1 MTVFLVTGVTGNLGS
16 AALRRLLERVPASDV
31 RVLVRTDRA
40 ASEFAARGLDAR
52 VGDYSDSASLDAA
65 FTGVDRAIFVSSP
78 VLDPSV
84 RAVQHRTVV
93 ESAVAAGVRHVV
105 YTSGIGA
112 RHDPGHSA
120 AEDALA
126 ESGVHHAILR
136 NALYTD
142 AFVERAIAQAS
153 ADGLITSAST
163 GQSLTTAAIA
173 DLGEAAAAASFTTP
187 MKTLWEL
194 RGPRWDFNDLAAALT
209 VALGR
214 PISHEEVDDA
224 DTGPF
229 AVLFPLI
236 RRGVFGVESPDLAEL
251 LGRAPADIRIVVG
264 EHAGMLD
271 QHRSEDGGSIAGRA

>member
-16 AALRRLLERVPASDV
+16 AALRSLLKRVPASEV

-40 ASEFAARGLDAR
+40 ASLFVAQGLTAC
-52 VGDYSDSASLDAA
+52 VADYSDSASLDAA

-78 VLDPSV
+78 ALDPSV
-84 RAVQHRTVV
+84 RTEQHRTVV
-93 ESAVAAGVRHVV
+93 ESAVTAGVCHVV
-105 YTSGIGA
+105 YTSGMGA

-120 AEDALA
+120 AEDALT

-142 AFVERAIAQAS
+142 AFVHRAMTQAS
-153 ADGLITSAST
+153 AGGSITSASS

-173 DLGEAAAAASFTTP
+173 DLGEAAATASLTAP
-187 MKTLWEL
+187 KKTLWEL
-194 RGPRWDFNDLAAALT
+194 RGPRWDFSGMAAALT

-214 PISHEEVDDA
+214 PISHEEVSDA

-236 RRGVFGVESPDLAEL
+236 RRGVFASESPDLAEL
-251 LGRAPADIRIVVG
+251 LGRAPADVGAVVNELMG
-264 EHAGMLD
+264 LLNQQQSGDE
-271 QHRSEDGGSIAGRA
+271 GSIPQEW